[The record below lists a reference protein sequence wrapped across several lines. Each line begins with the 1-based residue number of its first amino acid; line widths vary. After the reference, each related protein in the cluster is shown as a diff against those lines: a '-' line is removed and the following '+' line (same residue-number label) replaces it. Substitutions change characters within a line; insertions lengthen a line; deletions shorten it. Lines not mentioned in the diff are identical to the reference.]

1 MPDSTTPTVPSPA
14 YSREFQAKR
23 QNGKKSNRSVKF
35 DHLNGLGQM
44 LSDPICWLVISAVE
58 TMNANGTRK
67 MIDRT
72 MATEW
77 LAMAMSDPAAPD
89 RGRHLPPGGRRG
101 AGARGGDRGHRI
113 PLVVDPPARAADEHQ
128 RAGHDDHEHDP

>member
-23 QNGKKSNRSVKF
+23 QNGKNSNRSVKF
-35 DHLNGLGQM
+35 DHLNGLGQT

-58 TMNANGTRK
+58 TMNTNGSRN
-67 MIDRT
+67 MIDRE

-77 LAMAMSDPAAPD
+77 LAIASSRRRRRIAAGTCRRGIATAPAPGVEMAVT
-89 RGRHLPPGGRRG
+89 GTPPG
-101 AGARGGDRGHRI
+101 
-113 PLVVDPPARAADEHQ
+113 
-128 RAGHDDHEHDP
+128 